1 MAGKL
6 KAVIIPACKKTRNA
20 PVSRAN
26 IQGRSRGRFHQPDK
40 VVEGAPELPLV
51 HRTLQRRPG
60 PQIVLSA
67 WVPCGDL
74 VLVNWSCGLRAGRR

>member
-26 IQGRSRGRFHQPDK
+26 IQGRSRGFFTSQTRWSRVLRNSHSCIEPCKDARERK
-40 VVEGAPELPLV
+40 SSY
-51 HRTLQRRPG
+51 RPG
-60 PQIVLSA
+60 
-67 WVPCGDL
+67 CL
-74 VLVNWSCGLRAGRR
+74 VVTWCL